1 MPDTVRLVAT
11 DEEWAE
17 FLVWRAQP
25 KPKMLDRYGRN
36 PDVPHDLA
44 DDLFARIIA
53 RLSEGELVAFGRW
66 GEEPSFQ
73 EIEPMHWATMH
84 YNIWFN
90 ELGYA
95 EGGRVGFSS
104 VCVEQRTSQVT
115 PPELPQV
122 RSAVSRIV
130 NNWLKTNPECQIT
143 KREMLARVR
152 AELGPDYRV
161 SENLFK
167 GVWQSGFPESN
178 KYKNR
183 PPK

>member
-1 MPDTVRLVAT
+1 MPDAVRLVAT

-25 KPKMLDRYGRN
+25 KPIMLDRSGRN

-53 RLSEGELVAFGRW
+53 RLNEGELVAFGRW
-66 GEEPSFQ
+66 GEEPSFR

-104 VCVEQRTSQVT
+104 ICIDQRAHQRMPASK
-115 PPELPQV
+115 PQV
-122 RSAVSRIV
+122 RSAVSRV
-130 NNWLKTNPECQIT
+130 VATWLKTNPESQIT
-143 KREMLARVR
+143 RQDMLALVR
-152 AELGPDYRV
+152 EELRPEYQV
-161 SENLFK
+161 SENLFN
-167 GVWQSGFPESN
+167 GIWRAEFPDQN

-183 PPK
+183 PPR